1 MKSKLLA
8 LVLATSFVLTACG
21 GEVTNA
27 TEKSKEETKVAEGV
41 NTEEK
46 EDTEESEKQEDS
58 KKEIASETEDLEE
71 DDDLYNPNNIG
82 KTIEDPSI
90 GKADVIKTGK
100 DVENNIK
107 IKDIDFSINSA
118 LLAHVTPE
126 DEEVKALWGDE
137 TDIIVINFDIANNS
151 DTEYTFYPEQSTIT
165 TNTKE
170 QLDPDLLLSG
180 GPGQFKPNTEVS
192 GSVFYY
198 PEKGLNEINEIT
210 LYLKSPYKD
219 VSDGVDEEVPIKIT
233 FDENGKL
240 ISVEESK

>member
-8 LVLATSFVLTACG
+8 LALATSFVLTACG
-21 GEVTNA
+21 GETA
-27 TEKSKEETKVAEGV
+27 PKTEEPKEETKI
-41 NTEEK
+41 EESA
-46 EDTEESEKQEDS
+46 TEESTNQEEP
-58 KKEIASETEDLEE
+58 KEETKSAEE
-71 DDDLYNPNNIG
+71 DDDLYNPENIG

-90 GKADVIKTGK
+90 GKADIIKAGK
-100 DVENNIK
+100 DVENNFK

-118 LLAHVTPE
+118 LLAHVKPE

-151 DTEYTFYPEQSTIT
+151 DAEYTFYPEQSTIT

-170 QLDPDLLLSG
+170 QLDPDLLLSD
-180 GPGQFKPNTEVS
+180 GPGQIKPNTEVS

-210 LYLKSPYKD
+210 FYLKSPYKD
-219 VSDGVDEEVPIKIT
+219 ITDGVDEETPIKLT

>member
-1 MKSKLLA
+1 MKNKTLA
-8 LVLATSFVLTACG
+8 LVLATSFILTACG
-21 GEVTNA
+21 GETS
-27 TEKSKEETKVAEGV
+27 TKEEVKEEPAVVEEVET
-41 NTEEK
+41 TEE
-46 EDTEESEKQEDS
+46 ETTEEAESTAE
-58 KKEIASETEDLEE
+58 ETTSAE
-71 DDDLYNPNNIG
+71 DDDLYNPGNIG

-90 GKADVIKTGK
+90 GKADIIKAGK
-100 DVENNIK
+100 DVENNFK

-118 LLAHVTPE
+118 LLAHVKPE

-137 TDIIVINFDIANNS
+137 ADIIVINFDIANNS

-170 QLDPDLLLSG
+170 QLDPDLLLSD
-180 GPGQFKPNTEVS
+180 GPGQIKPNTEVS

-210 LYLKSPYKD
+210 FYLKSPYKD
-219 VSDGVDEEVPIKIT
+219 ITDGVDEETPIKLA